1 MKFLITGNLGYVG
14 PGVIAQLRK
23 AHPDAEIIGFDTG
36 YFAKCLTNVD
46 YIPDVKLSMQV
57 YGDVRNFPEH
67 LLQGVDAVIYLAAIS
82 NDPMGNKYEEVTM
95 EVNSRSAV
103 RIAKMARRSGVKSFV
118 FASSCSIYG
127 EAGDYQKNEQDSLN
141 PLTAYARSKVEA
153 EVGLQPLASE
163 DFIVTCFR
171 FATACGSS
179 NRLRLDLVLNDFVA
193 GAVTRKEISILS
205 DGTPW
210 RPLINVLD
218 MGRAISFGIK
228 RKAHQGGTFL
238 AVNTGSKQWNY
249 QIVEL
254 ANAVADVIPGVK
266 VSVNPKAHT
275 DKRSFRV
282 DFGLFEQLA
291 PEYQPVFDLQ
301 TTVKD
306 LYRNL
311 SEMDFHDPD
320 YRKSQFI
327 RLEVLNNL
335 QGKGYIDNQLY
346 WNWKS

>member
-14 PGVIAQLRK
+14 PGVISQLRK
-23 AHPDAEIIGFDTG
+23 AYPDAELIGFDTG

-46 YIPDVKLSMQV
+46 YSSDVKLNMQV
-57 YGDVRNFPEH
+57 YGDVRCFPEY

-82 NDPMGNKYEEVTM
+82 NDPMGNKYEEVTLD
-95 EVNSRSAV
+95 VNSKSAV
-103 RIAKMARRSGVKSFV
+103 RIAAMARRNGVRSFV

-127 EAGDYQKNEQDSLN
+127 EAGDYEKTEQDSLN

-153 EVGLQPLASE
+153 EVGLQTLASE

-179 NRLRLDLVLNDFVA
+179 DRLRLDLVLNDFVA
-193 GAVTRKEISILS
+193 GAVTQKEISILS

-218 MGRAISFGIK
+218 MGRAITFGIK
-228 RKAHQGGTFL
+228 RKVHQGGSFL
-238 AVNTGSKQWNY
+238 AVNTGSKHWNY
-249 QIVEL
+249 QVVDL
-254 ANAVADVIPGVK
+254 ANAVAEVIPGVK
-266 VSVNPKAHT
+266 VSVNPNAQP
-275 DKRSFRV
+275 DKRSYKVNF
-282 DFGLFEQLA
+282 DLYEKLA
-291 PEYQPVFDLQ
+291 PDFLPVYDLQ

-335 QGKGYIDNQLY
+335 QNRGYIDNQLY
-346 WNWKS
+346 WK